1 MGLFDKLFGGNKSTG
16 NGQRASVSHGGRLN
30 YNPSGSSEYGFYANC
45 YAKYEDGIVYNCST
59 MPSVSDIKIGYY
71 EKDTNGN
78 YVVWNMDRDEKVG
91 MIDGD
96 TGEVT
101 LSVMELYNRIKKMRP
116 YVKSPS
122 SMTWKCAKAE
132 KGRLIDLTNGVTI
145 GTYDGDAIGATAAF
159 VCLSY
164 EYVQDGKFNSYYYD
178 WMK

>member
-1 MGLFDKLFGGNKSTG
+1 
-16 NGQRASVSHGGRLN
+16 
-30 YNPSGSSEYGFYANC
+30 
-45 YAKYEDGIVYNCST
+45 

-145 GTYDGDAIGATAAF
+145 GTYDGDAIGAAAAF